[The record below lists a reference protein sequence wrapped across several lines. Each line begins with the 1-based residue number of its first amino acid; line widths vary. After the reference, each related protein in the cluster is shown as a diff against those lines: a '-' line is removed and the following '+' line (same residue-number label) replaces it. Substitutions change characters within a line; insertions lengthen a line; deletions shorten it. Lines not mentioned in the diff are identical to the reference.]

1 MDEGD
6 RAVGRRRR
14 RRRADP
20 PREGLDFV
28 FAVAADEH
36 DAVGRR
42 GREHR
47 RRRLIARE
55 RHHFDVRQR
64 VEEAGQVAGPEQ
76 GLGGDDGQRLQ
87 PGDARQQ
94 IVVGRPQT
102 VAGRG
107 EVGHRDDDARQRR
120 GAGLER
126 EQARPQAVL
135 VDQAG
140 GGERDVVGAEG
151 GGEEARLLEQ
161 AGRAAIER
169 RPALER
175 GADQALEVVDGA
187 AVAVQ
192 RVVELEHRGD
202 ERRAQ
207 RERRR
212 RSNRG
217 HLARH
222 CPGQHFARDRIDARQ
237 RAERI
242 AEQAIQP
249 GAGDDVRQR
258 DGERRRVAGTH
269 RPVVRAERGA
279 VRVGRDPARHQAE
292 VLEGVTQDV
301 GRARARHD
309 HGGAA
314 GLERRR
320 ADRRERDRLLQPG
333 EVGHPHQAGA
343 ARRDRRRR
351 EIDAAH
357 GATGGRSSAARSR
370 VGALGHLD
378 GAGGGGR
385 RFPGDREVLRL
396 DGAGAAAAGALGEA
410 DGAEHRGVRAAGVGR
425 DGDGLEQRRQP
436 GQRQVE
442 GGEAV
447 DRRPRQGTN
456 LVERGA
462 MRGEKVEPRR
472 DVAPVAAQGR
482 RPAGPLIA
490 GELETPR
497 GIETRVDQ
505 RQQALHR
512 LGPGAAER
520 GVAFDDPGA
529 DAQETADVLGAAGS
543 IERPD
548 RRLRQGGVADVD
560 APLAVEDPL
569 GRGRAPPT
577 AHGAAGAAA
586 RAARASSASAVRS
599 APGAASSDSRSAC
612 SMASCSVG
620 GGSTGSGGGG
630 STLATKAT
638 SKAVWPAAAR
648 RPAITSSRSASVC
661 RTSSAR

>member
-1 MDEGD
+1 M
-6 RAVGRRRR
+6 
-14 RRRADP
+14 
-20 PREGLDFV
+20 
-28 FAVAADEH
+28 
-36 DAVGRR
+36 
-42 GREHR
+42 
-47 RRRLIARE
+47 
-55 RHHFDVRQR
+55 
-64 VEEAGQVAGPEQ
+64 
-76 GLGGDDGQRLQ
+76 
-87 PGDARQQ
+87 
-94 IVVGRPQT
+94 
-102 VAGRG
+102 
-107 EVGHRDDDARQRR
+107 
-120 GAGLER
+120 
-126 EQARPQAVL
+126 L

-140 GGERDVVGAEG
+140 SGERDVIGAEG

-169 RPALER
+169 GAALER

-222 CPGQHFARDRIDARQ
+222 RPGQHLARDRIDARQ
-237 RAERI
+237 RAERV

-249 GAGDDVRQR
+249 GAGDDVGQR
-258 DGERRRVAGTH
+258 DGERPTGPVERGVAGPH

-292 VLEGVTQDV
+292 ILEGVAQDV
-301 GRARARHD
+301 GGARARHD

-320 ADRRERDRLLQPG
+320 ADRRERDGLLQPG

-357 GATGGRSSAARSR
+357 GAAGGRSSAATSRAARS
-370 VGALGHLD
+370 AIWM
-378 GAGGGGR
+378 A
-385 RFPGDREVLRL
+385 P
-396 DGAGAAAAGALGEA
+396 AAAADASQATERFCVSMARARPRLALSA
-410 DGAEHRGVRAAGVGR
+410 RPMAPSIAACAPRASAGTV
-425 DGDGLEQRRQP
+425 DGLEQRRQP
-436 GQRQVE
+436 RQRQVE

-447 DRRPRQGTN
+447 DRRPRQGAD

-462 MRGEKVEPRR
+462 MRGEEVEPRR

-497 GIETRVDQ
+497 GIETRVDE
-505 RQQALHR
+505 RQQALHG
-512 LGPGAAER
+512 LGAGAAER

-529 DAQETADVLGAAGS
+529 DAQETGDVVGAAGS
-543 IERPD
+543 IERPH

-569 GRGRAPPT
+569 GTDRAPPPPT
-577 AHGAAGAAA
+577 A
-586 RAARASSASAVRS
+586 
-599 APGAASSDSRSAC
+599 
-612 SMASCSVG
+612 
-620 GGSTGSGGGG
+620 
-630 STLATKAT
+630 
-638 SKAVWPAAAR
+638 
-648 RPAITSSRSASVC
+648 RPAPP
-661 RTSSAR
+661 